1 MRCLIGL
8 KFTKFTR
15 IFVYIFTNLTTK
27 GQKIHSM
34 KPRKNKY
41 PQINNLEIIDI
52 AAEGKSLG
60 KYNDVVVFVPHTVPG
75 DVVNIQVNNK
85 RRRFMEGYV
94 LDYVERSPLRVEPF
108 CKHYGECGGC
118 KWQALPYPL
127 QLEYKQRQVVDQ
139 LQRLG
144 RLELPAI
151 EPIVASEKTDYYRNK
166 LEFTF
171 SNKRWIPRNDVGSIE
186 ASERSSNALGFHIP
200 GMFDKV
206 LDVDWCFLQAEPSN
220 AIRLAIR
227 DFAID
232 NSLTF
237 YDLRTHEG
245 LLRNIIIRTSTTEE
259 VMVTVVFAYDD
270 PSARELAMNFLR
282 DKFSEITSLNY
293 IINEKLNDSIGDQ
306 QAILYHGKPYIE
318 ERMEGLTFRI
328 DPKSFYQTNS
338 EQAYNL
344 YKVTR
349 EFADLTG
356 NEVVYDLYTGTGT
369 IANFVAAKASK
380 VVGIEYVPEAIED
393 AKKNSELNGIHNT
406 IFFAGD
412 MKDVL
417 NQEFI
422 SKHGHPDVIILD
434 PPRAG
439 IHADVAQVIIEAAPD
454 RIVYVSCNPATQARD
469 LAIFDTYYQVTRV
482 RPVDMFP
489 HTHHVENVV
498 QLVKRAEPKPI
509 VVQIVEE
516 EN

>member
-1 MRCLIGL
+1 
-8 KFTKFTR
+8 
-15 IFVYIFTNLTTK
+15 
-27 GQKIHSM
+27 M
-34 KPRKNKY
+34 KPRKSKY
-41 PQINNLEIIDI
+41 PQINNLEITDI

-60 KYNDVVVFVPHTVPG
+60 KYNDIVVFVPHTVPG
-75 DVVNIQVNNK
+75 DVVNVQINNK

-94 LDYVERSPLRVEPF
+94 VDYVERSPLRVEPF

-144 RLELPAI
+144 HIDLPEI
-151 EPIVASEKTDYYRNK
+151 EPIVGSEKTDYYRNK

-171 SNKRWIPRNDVGSIE
+171 SNKRWVPRTEVAENATADLSTYDVIKGSG
-186 ASERSSNALGFHIP
+186 NALGFHIP

-206 LDVDWCFLQAEPSN
+206 LDIEWCYLQAEPSN
-220 AIRLAIR
+220 AIRLAIKKFSEGN
-227 DFAID
+227 DF
-232 NSLTF
+232 SF

-245 LLRNIIIRTSTTEE
+245 LLRNVIIRTATTNQ
-259 VMVTVVFAYDD
+259 VMVTVVFAYDSPVKRTMLLD
-270 PSARELAMNFLR
+270 FLVKQF
-282 DKFSEITSLNY
+282 DNITSLNY
-293 IINEKLNDSIGDQ
+293 IINEKLNDSVSDQ
-306 QAILYHGKPYIE
+306 TAILYHGNPYIE
-318 ERMEGLTFRI
+318 EQMENLTFRI

-344 YKVTR
+344 YVVTR
-349 EFADLTG
+349 DFAQLTG

-369 IANFVAAKASK
+369 IANFVAAAASK
-380 VVGIEYVPEAIED
+380 VIGIEYVPEAIED
-393 AKKNSELNGIHNT
+393 AKKNSRLNGIDNT
-406 IFFAGD
+406 KFFAGD

-417 NQEFI
+417 NQKFI
-422 SKHGHPDVIILD
+422 AQHGHPDVVILD

-439 IHADVAQVIIEAAPD
+439 IHADVAQVILGAAPQ

-469 LAIFDTYYQVTRV
+469 LAIFDTHYAVTRV

-498 QLVKRAEPKPI
+498 QLTRRITPKEAPTHPNPCDEI
-509 VVQIVEE
+509 DGQ
-516 EN
+516 